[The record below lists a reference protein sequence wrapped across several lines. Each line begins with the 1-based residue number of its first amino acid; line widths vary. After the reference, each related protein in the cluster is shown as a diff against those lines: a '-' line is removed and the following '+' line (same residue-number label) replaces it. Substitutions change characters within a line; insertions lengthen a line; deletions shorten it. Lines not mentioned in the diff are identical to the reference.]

1 MNIGFRFAERGHE
14 HRAEDALSRYV
25 VRTEARPMRQW
36 LELAGPGRALRL
48 IRDGSPDFSSFGE
61 LAKSLVRPGL
71 SELERAMAIYRFSA
85 RHFYNASMGWG
96 DTEMTRFINA
106 FGYSFC
112 WGQADFQHLLYEAAG
127 LRARAPLLKG
137 HSSTEV
143 FVDGAWRMLDAY
155 MRLMAPA
162 PDLSGLATGDDL
174 HRHPGIFDA
183 IRSAARAETAKDYWS
198 IHGPGG
204 TYEPHADSAA
214 MRLHLR
220 RGESVRFDLDRRE
233 RWALAPAEPADFCN
247 GRWFWQPT
255 LDAAHLERDVQRADN
270 VAAGAEGLA
279 PHKAHAPAL
288 LDYRIECPWPLLAGS
303 VSFGFTA
310 EARVTVDLFDAR
322 RHDWIPLHRGSA
334 REVAVS
340 LDTHLSTPVLP
351 PSCNM
356 HQRAHIPDVVRGVVL
371 RVAWH
376 GPAACSSVAFDLT
389 LQAHR
394 PSLPALEAGEN
405 HWTLLA
411 EAPGASVR
419 HGWTEF
425 PGLTA
430 SSAQP
435 CEGEP
440 VRLAARVHNR
450 GTRPALDVP
459 VAFVQDG
466 AGVVLGRT
474 TLARIEP
481 DGWAEA
487 AIDWP
492 AAIHGDRAPQNE
504 AGPRRYVD
512 TRIRA
517 EVDAPQNAGNA
528 LAAAAETSLV
538 VLAHRPP
545 ILNETLVWSGP
556 GADPETVILRAA
568 VVHPDG
574 DSDGRLVYLQPVTCA
589 ASVQPF
595 AGHPGQGGTPLAE
608 PRRLAGILASEF
620 AVAEW
625 SIRRSNLPADGI
637 VSIAMQPE
645 SPAAGVPPGDRVL
658 VRHQVKIP

>member
-288 LDYRIECPWPLLAGS
+288 LDYRIGAPGPCSPARSRSASPPRRASRSTCSTPGGTTGS
-303 VSFGFTA
+303 PCIA
-310 EARVTVDLFDAR
+310 AR
-322 RHDWIPLHRGSA
+322 RA
-334 REVAVS
+334 RS
-340 LDTHLSTPVLP
+340 PSPSTRISPP
-351 PSCNM
+351 PSCP
-356 HQRAHIPDVVRGVVL
+356 RPAICTSAHTSP
-371 RVAWH
+371 
-376 GPAACSSVAFDLT
+376 T
-389 LQAHR
+389 
-394 PSLPALEAGEN
+394 
-405 HWTLLA
+405 
-411 EAPGASVR
+411 
-419 HGWTEF
+419 
-425 PGLTA
+425 
-430 SSAQP
+430 SSAASCCAWP
-435 CEGEP
+435 GTAP
-440 VRLAARVHNR
+440 PRAARSR
-450 GTRPALDVP
+450 SISRSRRTGQAFPRSRPAKTI
-459 VAFVQDG
+459 G
-466 AGVVLGRT
+466 HC
-474 TLARIEP
+474 
-481 DGWAEA
+481 
-487 AIDWP
+487 WP
-492 AAIHGDRAPQNE
+492 KRPAPPCAT
-504 AGPRRYVD
+504 AGP
-512 TRIRA
+512 
-517 EVDAPQNAGNA
+517 
-528 LAAAAETSLV
+528 S
-538 VLAHRPP
+538 
-545 ILNETLVWSGP
+545 
-556 GADPETVILRAA
+556 
-568 VVHPDG
+568 
-574 DSDGRLVYLQPVTCA
+574 
-589 ASVQPF
+589 F
-595 AGHPGQGGTPLAE
+595 QG
-608 PRRLAGILASEF
+608 
-620 AVAEW
+620 
-625 SIRRSNLPADGI
+625 
-637 VSIAMQPE
+637 
-645 SPAAGVPPGDRVL
+645 
-658 VRHQVKIP
+658 